1 MSMETIKDELALLN
15 PERRREILAY
25 LVSIEDQANDS
36 YASVMAGKIDDNRSE
51 SWMSL
56 NDLDG
61 RLGLKD
67 ENPGR

>member
-1 MSMETIKDELALLN
+1 METIKDELALLN

>member
-56 NDLDG
+56 NELDG

>member
-1 MSMETIKDELALLN
+1 METIKDELALLN

-56 NDLDG
+56 NELDG